1 MLSKMSI
8 NLKQF
13 KQISIPPVNRV
24 VFYWRKVMYQNI
36 RNTNTV
42 QVLSNIQK
50 SHLNDRKSKVY
61 ESLKFTFRYVDG
73 LLCVPYKVAQDYMK
87 HQLKRKVLRIQTSGE
102 TICRKTRKQFAIIK
116 DQLYVNV
123 NWLLD
128 MVEFGLVKV

>member
-1 MLSKMSI
+1 
-8 NLKQF
+8 
-13 KQISIPPVNRV
+13 
-24 VFYWRKVMYQNI
+24 MYQNI
-36 RNTNTV
+36 RNVDTV
-42 QVLSNIQK
+42 QALSNIQT
-50 SHLNDRKSKVY
+50 SHLNSRKSKVY
-61 ESLKFTFRYVDG
+61 ESLKLKFRYIDG
-73 LLCVPYKVAQDYMK
+73 LLCVPYNIAKDYMK